1 MAATYFEGE
10 TFRELSFSGERFAG
24 LTLVDCAFERCT
36 FEGCVLSR
44 CTLTQCRF
52 LSCRVTEP
60 KLEYSQAKF
69 LELTDC
75 ALTNVNWSLLLPSGG
90 FGEPLEKL
98 SDCRMKYNYFT
109 NMDLRKFD
117 FQGSQLTACLFGDC
131 NLAEARFH
139 GCGLTDTEFFRCA
152 LEGADFREA
161 VGYKVDVPSCGLK
174 GARFTLPEAASLLN
188 SLGIRLE

>member
-1 MAATYFEGE
+1 MAETYFEGE

-52 LSCRVTEP
+52 VSCRVTEP

-75 ALTNVNWSLLLPSGG
+75 ALTNVNWALLLPSGG
-90 FGEPLEKL
+90 FGEPLERL

-117 FQGSQLTACLFGDC
+117 FQGSELTACLFGDC

-139 GCGLTDTEFFRCA
+139 GCGLTDTEFFRCG
-152 LEGADFREA
+152 LEGADLREA
-161 VGYKVDVPSCGLK
+161 VGYKVDVLTCGLK
-174 GARFTLPEAASLLN
+174 GARFTLPEAANLLN